1 VESFNK
7 AVGSLE
13 SRVMVTARK
22 FKELDAAQAGVE
34 IDLLTPVER
43 TARKIQ
49 APELLQGQTLIPLGD
64 PMPVGEEK

>member
-1 VESFNK
+1 MESFNK

-22 FKELDAAQAGVE
+22 FKDLDAAQAGVE
-34 IDLLTPVER
+34 IEVLAPVEQ

-49 APELLQGQTLIPLGD
+49 APELLQGQALMAL
-64 PMPVGEEK
+64 GEEK